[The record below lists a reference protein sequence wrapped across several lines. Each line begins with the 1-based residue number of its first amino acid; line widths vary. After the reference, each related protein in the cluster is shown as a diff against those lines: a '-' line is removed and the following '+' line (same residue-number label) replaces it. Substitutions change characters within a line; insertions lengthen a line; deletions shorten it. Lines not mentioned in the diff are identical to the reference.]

1 MEQQAVVTNIQK
13 FSVHDGPG
21 IRSILFLKGCPL
33 RCQWCANPENIAPG
47 PQLMVYQGKCIRCGL
62 CISRC
67 SQNAIIV
74 RDESVTMDWGRCR
87 GCGACAAVCPTQ
99 ARVMKGE
106 TMTTADARRAIDR
119 DIPFYKNSG
128 GGVTFSGGEPLLY
141 PDFILEIAREY
152 RAQGLNAV
160 VETCGCVPWET
171 FTWVQP
177 WIDLFLY
184 DLKFVDCEKHRKYC
198 GMGNE
203 LILANLRRLCESSRV
218 VVRIPII
225 PGINDT
231 QEDIDR
237 TGRLLAEL
245 GERIEAI
252 HCLPYHN
259 LGFSKYEALGM
270 EYSLSDVMLPKGGYM
285 ETIQK
290 MFEQHGLQVQIG
302 G

>member
-1 MEQQAVVTNIQK
+1 M
-13 FSVHDGPG
+13 
-21 IRSILFLKGCPL
+21 
-33 RCQWCANPENIAPG
+33 
-47 PQLMVYQGKCIRCGL
+47 
-62 CISRC
+62 
-67 SQNAIIV
+67 
-74 RDESVTMDWGRCR
+74 
-87 GCGACAAVCPTQ
+87 
-99 ARVMKGE
+99 
-106 TMTTADARRAIDR
+106 
-119 DIPFYKNSG
+119 
-128 GGVTFSGGEPLLY
+128 
-141 PDFILEIAREY
+141 
-152 RAQGLNAV
+152 
-160 VETCGCVPWET
+160 
-171 FTWVQP
+171 QP
-177 WIDLFLY
+177 WIDLFLD

>member
-33 RCQWCANPENIAPG
+33 CCQWCANPENIAPG

-74 RDESVTMDWGRCR
+74 RDETVTMDWGRCR
-87 GCGACAAVCPTQ
+87 GCGACASVCPTQ

-141 PDFILEIAREY
+141 PDFIMEIAREY

-171 FTWVQP
+171 FARVQP

-285 ETIQK
+285 ETIRK